1 MKVEYIGEGKILEQ
15 TNLFNKR
22 IEKLMKNS
30 EPTEEVP
37 IQKTRKLREKGK
49 GIFPLFPE
57 NKDIFEFSYKK
68 KKFT

>member
-15 TNLFNKR
+15 TNLFNKK

-57 NKDIFEFSYKK
+57 NRNIIELAYKK
-68 KKFT
+68 KNS